1 MVGGGGCALKIEL
14 PPDAPVLGTLTA
26 AKWHAIRTVL
36 AKALTWEQADPLIQ
50 EINGFLMAAA
60 GEKTE

>member
-1 MVGGGGCALKIEL
+1 MKIEL